1 MDHGTAFGRIAFSC
15 AKEEVVIML
24 PLPLVS
30 PSQLVGDKVLAKY
43 LRCAQNSYE
52 VYVSGGGN
60 AIKLHITG
68 NCR

>member
-30 PSQLVGDKVLAKY
+30 PSQLVGDTVLVLAKY
-43 LRCAQNSYE
+43 LRCAQNRY
-52 VYVSGGGN
+52 
-60 AIKLHITG
+60 
-68 NCR
+68 